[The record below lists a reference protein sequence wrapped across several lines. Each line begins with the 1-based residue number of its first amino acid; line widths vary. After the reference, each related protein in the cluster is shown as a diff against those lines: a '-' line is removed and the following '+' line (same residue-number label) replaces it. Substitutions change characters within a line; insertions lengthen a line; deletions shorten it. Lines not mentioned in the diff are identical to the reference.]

1 MKEFGQ
7 PKIEDADIPFQIKM
21 IHDEISRQMTQHMK
35 KLDVTPSQ
43 AAILRQFSLAGK
55 RQLPLKLLEK
65 QLHIAQS
72 TVAGL
77 VKRLEE
83 KGMIQLV
90 EDPQDRR
97 SKQARITDKGLEV
110 EGKAKQ
116 NMIETRDRLLSG
128 MTETE
133 QGILHSLLVQAYKSI
148 YQAK

>member
-83 KGMIQLV
+83 KGMIQLL